1 MKITQIVRKVTGS
14 NYSNIELTAVIGEDD
29 NVIDCAVE
37 LDKKCEE
44 VLDKIYEEKQV
55 ALEKNTKKREALDK
69 VESLK
74 KLIQENKV
82 DELPF

>member
-14 NYSNIELTAVIGEDD
+14 NYSNIELTATVSEDD

-44 VLDKIYEEKQV
+44 VLDKISKEKQEE
-55 ALEKNTKKREALDK
+55 LEKKLKTREMLDK
-69 VESLK
+69 VENLK
-74 KLIQENKV
+74 NLIQENKV